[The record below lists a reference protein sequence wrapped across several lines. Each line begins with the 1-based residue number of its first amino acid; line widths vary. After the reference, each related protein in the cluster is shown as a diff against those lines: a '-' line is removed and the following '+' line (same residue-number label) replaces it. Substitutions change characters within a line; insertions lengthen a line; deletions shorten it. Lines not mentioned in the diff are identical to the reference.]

1 MQQFD
6 VVWYGRAAA
15 WVGAALIL
23 LMAVTGRQVALVTV
37 AAVLGLIIGMA
48 LLLYSIPGGRVRD
61 ADQRDAGFVRG
72 AVSPWPRVTQAV
84 APAVSSGESSAG
96 TEDREE

>member
-1 MQQFD
+1 MQHFD

-37 AAVLGLIIGMA
+37 AAILGLIVGMG
-48 LLLYSIPGGRVRD
+48 LLLYSIPGGRVPDTVDRLPSTGM
-61 ADQRDAGFVRG
+61 ADG
-72 AVSPWPRVTQAV
+72 A
-84 APAVSSGESSAG
+84 SSVE
-96 TEDREE
+96 TEDGED